1 MCKGGIS
8 CGFVGLPDGGI
19 PVQPGNSPRLG
30 MPKRP
35 RSRVDVIFVPF
46 GGARV
51 ENSRSRVRAGVQDH
65 YKRNG
70 DKERFCF
77 LHPPGDAHVLQL
89 HSAGCFP
96 ADAVRVSQ
104 LHS

>member
-8 CGFVGLPDGGI
+8 CGFVGLPDRGI

-35 RSRVDVIFVPF
+35 RGRVDVVFVPF

-51 ENSRSRVRAGVQDH
+51 ENSRLRVRAGVQDH
-65 YKRNG
+65 YKQHGN
-70 DKERFCF
+70 KKRFHY
-77 LHPPGDAHVLQL
+77 LHPQRHAHVLQL
-89 HSAGCFP
+89 PGAGHPP